1 MEIRR
6 SKAKLTAPLALTSL
20 IDAFSILVLYLL
32 MVTQNGVLDI
42 DLKSTVTIPVAESA
56 PYVETEPLVVR
67 LEKNQF
73 FVKDQ
78 RLTEPQLVQLVQG
91 KKQSSV
97 AIQAGKKDSFGQVE
111 TLIQVLRES
120 GVEKIE
126 LLAERSE

>member
-32 MVTQNGVLDI
+32 MVTQNGILDI
-42 DLKSTVTIPVAESA
+42 DLKSTVIMPVAESA
-56 PYVETEPLVVR
+56 AYVETEPLVVR

-78 RLTEPQLVQLVQG
+78 RLTESQLIQLVQG

-111 TLIQVLRES
+111 TLIQVLRKS

-126 LLAERSE
+126 LLAERSQ